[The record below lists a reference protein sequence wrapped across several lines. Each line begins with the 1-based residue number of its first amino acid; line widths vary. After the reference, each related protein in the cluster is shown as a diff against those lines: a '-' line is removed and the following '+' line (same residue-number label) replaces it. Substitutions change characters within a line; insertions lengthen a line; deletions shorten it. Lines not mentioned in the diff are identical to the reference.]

1 MRPYNPSVDNRPD
14 LSSLVFAMKLI
25 SKSLL
30 GLAGIVISWS
40 VGQPALAVPLSPA
53 CENKSGSLAFSGK
66 ERSLLLNGVL
76 NSVSGQGTS
85 NRWLLSST
93 EPTVSAGASSDESV
107 SLHSPVCNPKGLSL
121 VELMAAEPAGSTGTE
136 NPEPGSGPHD
146 SAQAW
151 LTSVDQLAPEAV
163 ARFRPTEQSLD
174 PSRYLT
180 EISHPPRAT

>member
-1 MRPYNPSVDNRPD
+1 
-14 LSSLVFAMKLI
+14 MKLI
-25 SKSLL
+25 SKSFL
-30 GLAGIVISWS
+30 GLVGLAICWS
-40 VGQPALAVPLSPA
+40 IGQPALAVPLSPA
-53 CENKSGSLAFSGK
+53 CENKSGSLAFSGT

-107 SLHSPVCNPKGLSL
+107 SPHSPVCNVKGLSL
-121 VELMAAEPAGSTGTE
+121 VELMSAEPAGSTGTE

-146 SAQAW
+146 SVQAW
-151 LTSVDQLAPEAV
+151 LTSVDHLAPEAV
-163 ARFRPTEQSLD
+163 ARFRPAEESLS

-180 EISHPPRAT
+180 EISHPPRVA